1 MKLLEALNS
10 GLPYLR
16 APEVTTDTARHPMV
30 GFLRSAI
37 QRQLD
42 TVLDRALWFNVVDTT
57 LQLDVSGRIE
67 TPSNLRTLYTT
78 GNLAPVVE
86 ARGEYLYNLS
96 NTTDIFTE
104 PLEVKLVQGL
114 EFEEV
119 PNAAASVVRWAA
131 ALEVYS
137 QRFDA
142 GDSTA
147 KRLAMF
153 VAQAEQLLEREHLRK
168 KKFNSHNTGAAAR
181 IMAALKGR

>member
-30 GFLRSAI
+30 GVLRSAI

-42 TVLDRALWFNVVDTT
+42 ILLDRALWFNVVETE
-57 LQLDVSGRIE
+57 LLLDNAGRIE
-67 TPSNLRTLYTT
+67 APANTRTLYTL
-78 GNLAPVVE
+78 GLGAPLVE
-86 ARGEYLYNLS
+86 ARGEYLYNL
-96 NTTDIFTE
+96 TDVTDIFTE
-104 PLEVKLVQGL
+104 PLSVKLVQEMG
-114 EFEEV
+114 FEEV
-119 PNAAASVVRWAA
+119 PNAAASLVRWQA

-147 KRLAMF
+147 QRLSVFA
-153 VAQAEQLLEREHLRK
+153 AQAEQLLEREHLRK
-168 KKFNSHNTGAAAR
+168 KKFNSHSTGAAAR
-181 IMAALKGR
+181 IVSALKGL